1 MLLFK
6 RSIAFLI
13 DMIVIACMFS
23 VVTST
28 VVTDM
33 ETMMKWGWAIGVGIY
48 VLILLRDLFG
58 RSLGK
63 KLLGLE
69 LLDSQGNKPKLWKRI
84 LRNITF
90 AIFQI
95 EIIIVALSRDHQR
108 LSDQLLHL
116 RVTDWSNRHPN
127 DLRR

>member
-6 RSIAFLI
+6 RGIAFLI

-33 ETMMKWGWAIGVGIY
+33 ETMMKWGWAIGLGIY

-63 KLLGLE
+63 KILGLE

-90 AIFQI
+90 AFFQV
-95 EIIIVALSRDHQR
+95 EILVVALSSDHQR

-116 RVTDWSNRHPN
+116 RVADWSNRHSKK
-127 DLRR
+127 LQH

>member
-6 RSIAFLI
+6 RGIAFLI
-13 DMIVIACMFS
+13 DMIIIAGVFS

-28 VVTDM
+28 VVTDIAAM
-33 ETMMKWGWAIGVGIY
+33 AQWGWAIRLGMY
-48 VLILLRDLFG
+48 MLILLRDLFG

-63 KLLGLE
+63 KLLGLD
-69 LLDSQGNKPKLWKRI
+69 LLDTQGKKPPLWKRI

-90 AIFQI
+90 IIFQVK
-95 EIIIVALSRDHQR
+95 IIVVALNGDHQR

-116 RVTDWSNRHPN
+116 RVSDWSNRHPYN
-127 DLRR
+127 LRR

>member
-6 RSIAFLI
+6 RGIAFLI
-13 DMIVIACMFS
+13 DMIIIAGVFS

-28 VVTDM
+28 VVTDIAAM
-33 ETMMKWGWAIGVGIY
+33 AQWGWAIRLGMY
-48 VLILLRDLFG
+48 MLILLRDLFG

-63 KLLGLE
+63 KLLGLD
-69 LLDSQGNKPKLWKRI
+69 LLDTQGKKPPLWKRI

-90 AIFQI
+90 IIFQV
-95 EIIIVALSRDHQR
+95 EIIVVALNGDHQR

-116 RVTDWSNRHPN
+116 RVSDWSNRHPYN
-127 DLRR
+127 LRR